1 MGLEMT
7 FRNLDP
13 SDAMRARAEKKLGR
27 ILNKFRDQDSD
38 AHMVFSVE
46 KHRHRVELTIKVQG
60 EQLTIHDET
69 DDMYTSIDNVMNKA
83 ARAARRAQDRKLA
96 MLRAGGEMGEEE
108 AASLD
113 DDDFDDYIQRLN
125 PETKSRDEIQ
135 ILAPDSDAREYLW
148 SCLRVKEDETKVCWT
163 GSGV

>member
-1 MGLEMT
+1 MGLELT

-13 SDAMRARAEKKLGR
+13 SDAMRARAEKKLNR
-27 ILNKFRDQDSD
+27 MLNKFRDEDSD

-83 ARAARRAQDRKLA
+83 ARAARRAHDRKLA
-96 MLRAGGEMGEEE
+96 LLRSGGDVDGI
-108 AASLD
+108 AD
-113 DDDFDDYIQRLN
+113 DESYEDDI
-125 PETKSRDEIQ
+125 
-135 ILAPDSDAREYLW
+135 
-148 SCLRVKEDETKVCWT
+148 ED
-163 GSGV
+163 

>member
-13 SDAMRARAEKKLGR
+13 SDAMRARATKKLDR
-27 ILNKFRDQDSD
+27 ILSKFRDEDSD

-83 ARAARRAQDRKLA
+83 ARAARRAQDRKIAL
-96 MLRAGGEMGEEE
+96 LRSGGDLE
-108 AASLD
+108 SLPPID
-113 DDDFDDYIQRLN
+113 DDDG
-125 PETKSRDEIQ
+125 DEG
-135 ILAPDSDAREYLW
+135 
-148 SCLRVKEDETKVCWT
+148 DE
-163 GSGV
+163 

>member
-1 MGLEMT
+1 MVGPGVRFYALGGEMGLELT

-13 SDAMRARAEKKLGR
+13 SDAMRARAEKKLDR
-27 ILNKFRDQDSD
+27 MLNKFRDENSD

-83 ARAARRAQDRKLA
+83 ARAARRAHDRRLA
-96 MLRAGGEMGEEE
+96 LLRSGGDIDAMSSD
-108 AASLD
+108 ASLD
-113 DDDFDDYIQRLN
+113 DD
-125 PETKSRDEIQ
+125 
-135 ILAPDSDAREYLW
+135 
-148 SCLRVKEDETKVCWT
+148 VED
-163 GSGV
+163 